1 MPVFNA
7 YDVRVH
13 MAWIIPPLLPD
24 LQQLPRI
31 GLLDTSGEIG
41 FAQLIII
48 SYKTT
53 EVEVKLLHS
62 IHSLGAQ
69 SVEGCYCTQTWVVF
83 AHIRRK
89 EASFSLSDDP
99 DLEASRRQSLVEQ
112 RSVKLAP
119 AFFH

>member
-1 MPVFNA
+1 MSVFNA

-13 MAWIIPPLLPD
+13 MAWTIPPLLPD

-62 IHSLGAQ
+62 IHGSGCPKRRRLLLYSDLGCFRPYTP
-69 SVEGCYCTQTWVVF
+69 EGGLF
-83 AHIRRK
+83 
-89 EASFSLSDDP
+89 LP
-99 DLEASRRQSLVEQ
+99 LG
-112 RSVKLAP
+112 
-119 AFFH
+119 